1 MTAFVFVFN
10 LLWFRFEEEKAN
22 ESEREEQQQPRF
34 ANERFCDKQTETEGE
49 CVSNS
54 SQFPLGGILCGREI
68 RTIFFHS
75 LTCNFV
81 VFFDGFLWRAIV
93 HDFTVVE
100 QNDSVAYVCHQSE
113 TVGYDDDGAR
123 ALHHGENF
131 FL

>member
-1 MTAFVFVFN
+1 MIFVLN
-10 LLWFRFEEEKAN
+10 LLRLRFEEEKAN
-22 ESEREEQQQPRF
+22 ESEREEQQHPRF

-75 LTCNFV
+75 FTCNFV

-100 QNDSVAYVCHQSE
+100 QDDSVANVGHESE
-113 TVGYDDDGAR
+113 TVRDDDDGAC